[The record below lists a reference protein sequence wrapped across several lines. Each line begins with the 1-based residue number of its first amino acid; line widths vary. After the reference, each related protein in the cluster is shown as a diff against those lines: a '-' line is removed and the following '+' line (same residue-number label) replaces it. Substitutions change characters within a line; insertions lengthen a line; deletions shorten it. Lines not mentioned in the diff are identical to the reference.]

1 MNCIESEIQ
10 LKVINNISRLKPNLL
25 IPLLFSSFFAWC
37 QTPLPLNWDEP
48 RDDKTLRIAF
58 YNVENIFDT
67 IDHPIKRD
75 EEFTPN
81 ADRQWNGYKYWD
93 KLNKTSKAIA
103 SLGGWQLPDIVGVC
117 EIENDTVLND
127 LIKKEALKN
136 GHFEIAH
143 FNAPDARG
151 IDVGLLYNSSKLT
164 FIHSEPLLVSI
175 KQEPNFKT
183 RDILYVKL
191 LFKEDTL
198 HFFVNHWPSRRG
210 GSAQS
215 EYKRIRAAEVLK
227 SKVDSI
233 SQVNSKAHIIVMGD
247 FNDTPKNTS
256 ISEVL
261 LKNDKSSLI
270 NLMDDLPKSF
280 GTHKYQGHWSYID
293 QIIIS
298 KELESNLTMQNA
310 VVFWQEWMLEKDS
323 KHPGYYPKR
332 SWRGI
337 YYNYGFSD
345 HLPVFIDLKLP

>member
-1 MNCIESEIQ
+1 M
-10 LKVINNISRLKPNLL
+10 KPNLIIL
-25 IPLLFSSFFAWC
+25 FLFSTFIAWC
-37 QTPLPLNWDEP
+37 QTPLPFNWDEA
-48 RDDKTLRIAF
+48 RDENTIRIAF

-67 IDHPIKRD
+67 IDHPQKRD

-93 KLNKTSKAIA
+93 KLNKTSKIIA
-103 SLGGWQLPDIVGVC
+103 SLGGWQLPDVVGVC

-136 GHFEIAH
+136 GEFEIAH

-151 IDVGLLYNSSKLT
+151 IDVGLIYNSKRLVFLFSK
-164 FIHSEPLLVSI
+164 PLVVKLEG
-175 KQEPNFKT
+175 EPNFKT

-191 LFKEDTL
+191 LFKKDTL

-210 GSAQS
+210 GSSQS
-215 EYKRIRAAEVLK
+215 EYKRIRAASVLK
-227 SKVDSI
+227 NTVDSI
-233 SQVNSKAHIIVMGD
+233 SQFNPLAKIIIMGD
-247 FNDTPKNTS
+247 FNDTPKNSS
-256 ISEVL
+256 ISEHL
-261 LKNDKSSLI
+261 LKNDKSSLF
-270 NLMDDLPKSF
+270 NLMNDLPKSF
-280 GTHKYQGHWSYID
+280 GTHKYQGHWSYLD

-298 KELESNLTMQNA
+298 QNLIPQLILKGA
-310 VVFWQEWMLEKDS
+310 VVFWQDWMLEKDS

-345 HLPVFIDLKLP
+345 HLPVFTDLKFP